1 MTEINLSILVISLLL
16 YVVLGGADFGGG
28 ILELF
33 TRGKAAGIVSKAI
46 APVWEAN
53 HMWLIL
59 AVVILFVGFPTV
71 YSTVLT
77 ALHIPVLLVLI
88 GIIFRGSAF
97 TFRHYDIDEA
107 TPKAIYSSIF
117 QYSSL
122 FTTFFLGVTLGG
134 VILGNISTDYHRGF
148 YEIYISPWFNWF
160 SISLG
165 LFMVLL
171 FAFLAGVYT
180 LSELKDEKYIPYFT
194 RIAKRLIAA
203 MVIVGALVFVAAELS
218 GHSLFREFYQ
228 SPFSVT
234 SIILAT
240 IALPFLWI
248 NLDKQ
253 KQNLLRIL
261 AGFQT
266 TMIVTGWF
274 AIQFP
279 VLVKL
284 KDGEDITFY
293 NASAPEQTQFY
304 LFIALVVGVLI
315 VFPSMF
321 YLYKTFKFEKPTEK

>member
-1 MTEINLSILVISLLL
+1 
-16 YVVLGGADFGGG
+16 
-28 ILELF
+28 
-33 TRGKAAGIVSKAI
+33 
-46 APVWEAN
+46 
-53 HMWLIL
+53 
-59 AVVILFVGFPTV
+59 
-71 YSTVLT
+71 
-77 ALHIPVLLVLI
+77 
-88 GIIFRGSAF
+88 
-97 TFRHYDIDEA
+97 
-107 TPKAIYSSIF
+107 
-117 QYSSL
+117 
-122 FTTFFLGVTLGG
+122 
-134 VILGNISTDYHRGF
+134 
-148 YEIYISPWFNWF
+148 
-160 SISLG
+160 
-165 LFMVLL
+165 MVLL

-218 GHSLFREFYQ
+218 GHNLFREFYQ
-228 SPFSVT
+228 SPFSVA

-248 NLDKQ
+248 NLDRQ
-253 KQNLLRIL
+253 KPNLLRIL

-284 KDGEDITFY
+284 KDGGDITFY

-321 YLYKTFKFEKPTEK
+321 YLYKTFKFEKSPEK